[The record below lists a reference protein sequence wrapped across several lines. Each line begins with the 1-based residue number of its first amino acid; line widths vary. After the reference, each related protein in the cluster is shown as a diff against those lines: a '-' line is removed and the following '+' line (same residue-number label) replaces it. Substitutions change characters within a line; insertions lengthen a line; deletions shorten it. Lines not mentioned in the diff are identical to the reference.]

1 MHMNICLSRQE
12 PSHGGEREKS
22 KHSLCSWWVCGRS
35 SRPPEAHS
43 SCLPSTPPP
52 RRRQPGAWGHRRWKR
67 VFTTSLFV
75 GKRGCGCSV
84 VGAWGQAGIAA
95 TGAHLG
101 LLVPLQQAAEGRE
114 KAAAVGSSVLLP
126 GPDNITHIYS
136 TQWEYLDGTS
146 SRTILQYYRGSH
158 DPAICTPY
166 AGRAIFHPSNGSLL
180 LEDVQESDSG
190 IYKVTVN
197 AGDRESLKILLEVL
211 KPVSRPQLRSS
222 SLVVQATGEVLC
234 DVVEGRVDAITWKK
248 DGQPLPPDRG
258 FYLSNSFSVL
268 YLRSAK
274 KSDCGSYSCNAS
286 NRISWQETS
295 LNITVAGLSPPLQD
309 ALRIAVVAVVFAAVS
324 GWGLIFPVCQS
335 EKLRI
340 RGELWRWLSAYT
352 CGLVC
357 IASILAGTAGILW
370 MREEGPSIAIILP
383 EIALTYVMVV
393 TFLVSATVTFQ
404 PTKLTQLKSK
414 TAQRTMGYAA
424 PGGVVSVVLTTS
436 FLIKNIHHRHGERGC
451 SRDHPRMCYKE
462 GCTDFVDVTALTV
475 STAAVSALPLL
486 TIFLCYHTTQGWL
499 KGRDSSWVDKE
510 SRNRTFYG
518 PLAKRPDVGGACN

>member
-1 MHMNICLSRQE
+1 MHMNICLSGQE

-22 KHSLCSWWVCGRS
+22 KHSLCSWWVCARS
-35 SRPPEAHS
+35 SRPPQARS
-43 SCLPSTPPP
+43 SRLPSIPPP

-75 GKRGCGCSV
+75 GKHGCGCSV

-95 TGAHLG
+95 AGPHLSLAAHVCPWHRRYPSLSQGMPTCSVSPAHLPFPCHPG

-136 TQWEYLDGTS
+136 MQWEYLDGTS

-166 AGRAIFHPSNGSLL
+166 AGRAVFHPSNGSLL

-222 SLVVQATGEVLC
+222 SLVAQATGEVVC
-234 DVVEGRVDAITWKK
+234 DVAEGRVDAITWKK

-258 FYLSNSFSVL
+258 FYLSDSFSVL

-274 KSDCGSYSCNAS
+274 KSHCGSYSCNAS

-295 LNITVAGLSPPLQD
+295 LNVTVA
-309 ALRIAVVAVVFAAVS
+309 
-324 GWGLIFPVCQS
+324 
-335 EKLRI
+335 
-340 RGELWRWLSAYT
+340 
-352 CGLVC
+352 
-357 IASILAGTAGILW
+357 
-370 MREEGPSIAIILP
+370 GPSIAIILP

-404 PTKLTQLKSK
+404 PTNLTQLKSK
-414 TAQRTMGYAA
+414 TAQRMMGYAA

-436 FLIKNIHHRHGERGC
+436 FLIKNIHHRHE
-451 SRDHPRMCYKE
+451 E

-486 TIFLCYHTTQGWL
+486 TIFLCYHTTQGCL
-499 KGRDSSWVDKE
+499 KDRDSSWADKE
-510 SRNRTFYG
+510 RSFEMSQPSSRDAVST
-518 PLAKRPDVGGACN
+518 C

>member
-1 MHMNICLSRQE
+1 MLM
-12 PSHGGEREKS
+12 
-22 KHSLCSWWVCGRS
+22 
-35 SRPPEAHS
+35 SRPVE
-43 SCLPSTPPP
+43 LL
-52 RRRQPGAWGHRRWKR
+52 G
-67 VFTTSLFV
+67 TSWVLF
-75 GKRGCGCSV
+75 
-84 VGAWGQAGIAA
+84 A
-95 TGAHLG
+95 G
-101 LLVPLQQAAEGRE
+101 LLVPLQHAAEGTE

-136 TQWEYLDGTS
+136 TRWEYLDGTG

-166 AGRAIFHPSNGSLL
+166 AGRAVFHPSNGSLL

-222 SLVVQATGEVLC
+222 SLVAQATGEVLC

-258 FYLSNSFSVL
+258 FYLSDSFSVL

-295 LNITVAGLSPPLQD
+295 LNVTVAGLSPPLQD

-340 RGELWRWLSAYT
+340 S
-352 CGLVC
+352 
-357 IASILAGTAGILW
+357 
-370 MREEGPSIAIILP
+370 PSIAIILP

-393 TFLVSATVTFQ
+393 NFVVSATVTFQ

-414 TAQRTMGYAA
+414 TAQRMMGYAA
-424 PGGVVSVVLTTS
+424 PAGVVSVVLTTS
-436 FLIKNIHHRHGERGC
+436 FLIKNIHHRHE
-451 SRDHPRMCYKE
+451 E

-486 TIFLCYHTTQGWL
+486 AIFLCYHTTQGWL
-499 KGRDSSWVDKE
+499 KDRDSSWADKE
-510 SRNRTFYG
+510 RYIPYCLFPCKFIPS
-518 PLAKRPDVGGACN
+518 

>member
-1 MHMNICLSRQE
+1 MLM
-12 PSHGGEREKS
+12 
-22 KHSLCSWWVCGRS
+22 
-35 SRPPEAHS
+35 SRPVE
-43 SCLPSTPPP
+43 LL
-52 RRRQPGAWGHRRWKR
+52 G
-67 VFTTSLFV
+67 TSWVLF
-75 GKRGCGCSV
+75 
-84 VGAWGQAGIAA
+84 A
-95 TGAHLG
+95 G
-101 LLVPLQQAAEGRE
+101 LLVPLQHAAEGTE

-136 TQWEYLDGTS
+136 TRWEYLDGTG

-166 AGRAIFHPSNGSLL
+166 AGRAVFHPSNGSLL

-222 SLVVQATGEVLC
+222 SLVAQATGEVLC

-258 FYLSNSFSVL
+258 FYLSDSFSVL

-295 LNITVAGLSPPLQD
+295 LNVTVAG
-309 ALRIAVVAVVFAAVS
+309 
-324 GWGLIFPVCQS
+324 
-335 EKLRI
+335 
-340 RGELWRWLSAYT
+340 GELWRWLSAYT

-357 IASILAGTAGILW
+357 IASVLAGTAGILW

-393 TFLVSATVTFQ
+393 NFVVSATVTFQ

-414 TAQRTMGYAA
+414 TAQRMMGYAA
-424 PGGVVSVVLTTS
+424 PAGVVSVVLTTS
-436 FLIKNIHHRHGERGC
+436 FLIKNIHHRHE
-451 SRDHPRMCYKE
+451 E

-486 TIFLCYHTTQGWL
+486 AIFLCYHTTQGWL
-499 KGRDSSWVDKE
+499 KDRDSSWADKE
-510 SRNRTFYG
+510 RYIPYCLFPCKFIPS
-518 PLAKRPDVGGACN
+518 

>member
-1 MHMNICLSRQE
+1 MHTNICLSGQE

-22 KHSLCSWWVCGRS
+22 KHSLCSWWVPEARS
-35 SRPPEAHS
+35 SR
-43 SCLPSTPPP
+43 LPSIPPP

-75 GKRGCGCSV
+75 GKRGCGCSL

-95 TGAHLG
+95 TGPHLR
-101 LLVPLQQAAEGRE
+101 LLVPLQQAAEARE

-126 GPDNITHIYS
+126 APDNITHIYS
-136 TQWEYLDGTS
+136 TRWEYLDGTS

-222 SLVVQATGEVLC
+222 SLVAQATGKVLC
-234 DVVEGRVDAITWKK
+234 DVAEGRVDTITWKK
-248 DGQPLPPDRG
+248 DGQPFPPDRG
-258 FYLSNSFSVL
+258 FYLSDSFSVL

-309 ALRIAVVAVVFAAVS
+309 TLRIAVVAVVFAAVS

-414 TAQRTMGYAA
+414 TAQRMMGYAA

-436 FLIKNIHHRHGERGC
+436 FLIKNIHHRHGEKGC
-451 SRDHPRMCYKE
+451 SRDHPKDVLQRRMH
-462 GCTDFVDVTALTV
+462 GFRGRDRPHSQHGGRVGPPAPHH
-475 STAAVSALPLL
+475 LPLL
-486 TIFLCYHTTQGWL
+486 SHDSGVAEGPRLQLGGQGEVL
-499 KGRDSSWVDKE
+499 
-510 SRNRTFYG
+510 
-518 PLAKRPDVGGACN
+518 

>member
-1 MHMNICLSRQE
+1 ML
-12 PSHGGEREKS
+12 
-22 KHSLCSWWVCGRS
+22 LCHPAELLGTSWVLL
-35 SRPPEAHS
+35 A
-43 SCLPSTPPP
+43 
-52 RRRQPGAWGHRRWKR
+52 
-67 VFTTSLFV
+67 
-75 GKRGCGCSV
+75 
-84 VGAWGQAGIAA
+84 
-95 TGAHLG
+95 G
-101 LLVPLQQAAEGRE
+101 LLVPLQQAAETVRPLE
-114 KAAAVGSSVLLP
+114 RKAAAVGSSVLLP
-126 GPDNITHIYS
+126 GPDNVTHIYS
-136 TQWEYLDGTS
+136 TRWEYLNGTN

-158 DPAICTPY
+158 NPAIHAPY
-166 AGRAIFHPSNGSLL
+166 TGRAVFHPSNGSLL

-190 IYKVTVN
+190 FYKVTVN
-197 AGDRESLKILLEVL
+197 VGDRESLKILLEVL

-222 SLVVQATGEVLC
+222 ALVAQATGEVLC
-234 DVVEGRVDAITWKK
+234 DVAEGRVDTITWKK

-258 FYLSNSFSVL
+258 FHLSDSLSIL

-286 NRISWQETS
+286 NGISWQETS
-295 LNITVAGLSPPLQD
+295 LNVTIAGLSPPLQD
-309 ALRIAVVAVVFAAVS
+309 VLRIAVVAVVFAAVS

-383 EIALTYVMVV
+383 EIALTYVFVV

-404 PTKLTQLKSK
+404 PTKLIQLKSK

-424 PGGVVSVVLTTS
+424 PGGVVSVVLMTS
-436 FLIKNIHHRHGERGC
+436 FLLKNIHHRHE
-451 SRDHPRMCYKE
+451 E
-462 GCTDFVDVTALTV
+462 GCTEFMDVTALTV

-486 TIFLCYHTTQGWL
+486 AIFLCLSPRQHPPSTT
-499 KGRDSSWVDKE
+499 
-510 SRNRTFYG
+510 SRTVRSV
-518 PLAKRPDVGGACN
+518 PLMRILLMPGNSLVLSQITRLRVG